1 MLCPAVLTRVVRA
14 VPKRRPRLQPSQS
27 THFIQGGA
35 SEAGKSTF
43 WSTNADDARSESSDD
58 ESSED
63 PELDE
68 QNDDTWL
75 EQQRDKLDRAA
86 QARNR
91 RDRGSDVS
99 DISTDDEM
107 EQGVEAPP
115 KGGGRPGAGRP
126 GRKLQVGKT
135 VSFSAANIGQPGGGN
150 VAGSDGADGDSS
162 PQHFRP
168 KQLAG
173 TPAVDVALPA
183 DSDSA
188 VAQASGADQAPP
200 AWMFKANAGAPN
212 TKYLQKLDEPK
223 KDENKEFRGKFM
235 MNSFIV
241 AQNAMQ
247 SFNNG
252 RKLKR
257 KERKGKVANVEKYQ
271 TKVACTFCE
280 RVRKDDPPW
289 YWSEVTQLYTCALQ
303 RLVWHV

>member
-1 MLCPAVLTRVVRA
+1 M
-14 VPKRRPRLQPSQS
+14 PKRRPRLQPAES

-43 WSTNADDARSESSDD
+43 WSTNADDDRSESSDD

-68 QNDDTWL
+68 QHDDAWL
-75 EQQRDKLDRAA
+75 DQQRDKLERAA
-86 QARNR
+86 KAREQQR
-91 RDRGSDVS
+91 RDSDVS
-99 DISTDDEM
+99 DISTDEEM
-107 EQGVEAPP
+107 DQGIAAPP
-115 KGGGRPGAGRP
+115 KGPGRPGAGRP

-135 VSFSAANIGQPGGGN
+135 VSFSTPALGQ
-150 VAGSDGADGDSS
+150 AGHGDADDAGDSSDRNSS

-183 DSDSA
+183 DDGSA

-223 KDENKEFRGKFM
+223 KDENKEFRGKFL

-252 RKLKR
+252 RKIKR
-257 KERKGKVANVEKYQ
+257 KERKGKVANVQKYQ

-289 YWSEVTQLYTCALQ
+289 YWSEVTQQC
-303 RLVWHV
+303 H

>member
-1 MLCPAVLTRVVRA
+1 MCA
-14 VPKRRPRLQPSQS
+14 VPKRRPRLQPAES
-27 THFIQGGA
+27 THFIQGGT

-43 WSTNADDARSESSDD
+43 WSTNADEDRSESSDE

-68 QNDDTWL
+68 QHDDVWI
-75 EQQRDKLDRAA
+75 EQQRDKLARAA
-86 QARNR
+86 SARER
-91 RDRGSDVS
+91 QGRDSDVS
-99 DISTDDEM
+99 DLSTDDEM
-107 EQGVEAPP
+107 DKGIAPPP
-115 KGGGRPGAGRP
+115 KGGGRPGGLAGRP
-126 GRKLQVGKT
+126 ARKLQVGKT
-135 VSFSAANIGQPGGGN
+135 VSFSTQAPGQP
-150 VAGSDGADGDSS
+150 AGSDAAEGGDDSAGE

-183 DSDSA
+183 DAGSA
-188 VAQASGADQAPP
+188 VVQASGVDQAPP

-212 TKYLQKLDEPK
+212 TKYLQKLDAPK

-252 RKLKR
+252 RKIKR
-257 KERKGKVANVEKYQ
+257 KERKGKLANVQKYQ
-271 TKVACTFCE
+271 TKIACTFCE

-289 YWSEVTQLYTCALQ
+289 YWSEVTQC
-303 RLVWHV
+303 

>member
-1 MLCPAVLTRVVRA
+1 MCP
-14 VPKRRPRLQPSQS
+14 VPKRRPRLQPAES

-43 WSTNADDARSESSDD
+43 WSTNADDDRSESSDD

-68 QNDDTWL
+68 RHDDAWI
-75 EQQRDKLDRAA
+75 EQQREKLARAA
-86 QARNR
+86 EAHQRQG
-91 RDRGSDVS
+91 RGSDVS
-99 DISTDDEM
+99 DLSTDDEM
-107 EQGVEAPP
+107 DQGIAPP
-115 KGGGRPGAGRP
+115 PKSGGRPGAGRP
-126 GRKLQVGKT
+126 ARKLNVGKT
-135 VSFSAANIGQPGGGN
+135 VSFSAQSIGQAGASGG
-150 VAGSDGADGDSS
+150 ADGADGGGSGSGGSDGS

-168 KQLAG
+168 KQLAS

-183 DSDSA
+183 DDSSA
-188 VAQASGADQAPP
+188 VAQPSGADQAPP

-223 KDENKEFRGKFM
+223 KDENKDFRGKFM

-252 RKLKR
+252 RKIKR
-257 KERKGKVANVEKYQ
+257 KERKGKVANVQKYQ

-280 RVRKDDPPW
+280 RERKDNPPW
-289 YWSEVTQLYTCALQ
+289 YWSEVTQLWQCTQLGAVC
-303 RLVWHV
+303 